1 VEAINKRPQSTFV
14 YPRTG
19 IPLTPFRSQAKLVET
34 IRWTVPAPIPPIA
47 TSFRSPSPGGRNR
60 EPDGPLEVNLA
71 HHRRGCIRSQPRPGS
86 AITAGRVPAL
96 TGLTQSRRD
105 SRSRP
110 AAIPDKTTRSTQL
123 RSRSSP
129 PPITRRSVC
138 SRRHARARQATALAQ
153 HKAADVTTSPTIGA
167 SRAKQEPP
175 RNDFTAASG

>member
-1 VEAINKRPQSTFV
+1 MEAINKRPLSTSV

-47 TSFRSPSPGGRNR
+47 TSFRSPCPSGRDR

-105 SRSRP
+105 NRSRP

-123 RSRSSP
+123 RSRLKSAPYYAALRMQPTACSCAPSDSSSA
-129 PPITRRSVC
+129 TQ
-138 SRRHARARQATALAQ
+138 SRRRHDLTDHRGLSREARATPQ
-153 HKAADVTTSPTIGA
+153 
-167 SRAKQEPP
+167 
-175 RNDFTAASG
+175 